1 MGIGCRIGGWFRRCR
16 IPSNAWPWLV
26 MIALIAVTAPFVS
39 LASAQEKAQKSQPE
53 NRPTGRFVE
62 KVYED
67 DGGTHNYQVFLP
79 AGYDAN
85 RRYPVIMYLH
95 GADECGRDGIKPTQ
109 IGLGP
114 YVRARAAE
122 FPFIVVFP
130 QCETIRG
137 RRFLERWQAG
147 SPDARRALRI
157 LDEVEKDYSVDRSR
171 EILTGWSMGG
181 YGTWSLAIAHP
192 KRWAAVVPVAGGG
205 DETKV
210 AAVRGTPV
218 WAIHGPEDRI
228 VYPEQSRRMVA
239 ALKRAGGRVRYDE
252 PRDEAHSVWQRV
264 YDSAVL
270 ETWLQDPRRPLPAKS
285 AVLVARGTK
294 LPADLSPF
302 VPVAH
307 ISGAAYLRIG
317 TEVLDAIATAI
328 PSAIPKDI
336 ISGTLEPLVFKD
348 VEGKKKY
355 YEATLDE
362 ISYKGEIQSASLET
376 RADGSL
382 LARLSLRNLTVKFG
396 RTVIDKVKL
405 DDKKVNGQRVYFEK
419 DRDRKYS
426 TGLTEIRVAHERPVV
441 LEIVVR
447 PIIEDRRA
455 RLSLVKSSFSID
467 EDQFVVVG
475 PDKSAI
481 EASGLFKG
489 LKQNRVYDEIVNGL
503 SAQRGLFEEKVRD
516 VVPLLLEE
524 LEARL
529 DFADSSDLFR
539 SLWPL
544 PVFQPR
550 VRIWPEALI
559 VRKDGLSVAI
569 GMTVAAPD
577 PDKAPRK
584 PRELTLVKDLINQI
598 PRTKN
603 MRIGF
608 APALLQPLTSLLI
621 ESGVAR
627 VDVRDTPEELVRQLG
642 SRSQLVKVIP
652 SLAALP
658 ATTDVRTELVLT
670 RPIAVIPSDASPSA
684 ARAPMNF
691 RFSVPGAELVVSTR
705 ESRDGSVW
713 KPLAIFGVTLDHT
726 ATMQLL
732 PPGKGERRLQ
742 VGFAAPPQITIVGR
756 WATGV
761 TVADRTL
768 HNDVFRGQFDR
779 AWRSF
784 ATKALEATVSVS
796 DFQFGEISLP
806 LFDIGWS
813 SPMMYVEFGLGS
825 GTKTALKKIRQ
836 AGFPRPD
843 PNASDSSRLEPVR
856 RTTPAVFPRRRGL
869 SNTRSRKARRSLQN
883 RRP

>member
-1 MGIGCRIGGWFRRCR
+1 MIV
-16 IPSNAWPWLV
+16 V
-26 MIALIAVTAPFVS
+26 MAVTATWLSVV
-39 LASAQEKAQKSQPE
+39 SAQEKVSQGQE
-53 NRPTGRFVE
+53 REERPAGRFVA
-62 KVYED
+62 KVYK
-67 DGGTHNYQVFLP
+67 DGDGTHKYQVFLP

-122 FPFIVVFP
+122 FPFLVVFP
-130 QCETIRG
+130 QCETTRG

-147 SPDARRALRI
+147 SPDGQRALKI

-205 DETKV
+205 DVTKV
-210 AAVRGTPV
+210 AAVRETPV
-218 WAIHGPEDRI
+218 WVIHGPGDRT
-228 VYPEQSRRMVA
+228 VYPEQSRRMVD
-239 ALKRAGGRVRYDE
+239 ALKRAGGLVRYDE
-252 PRDEAHSVWQRV
+252 PRDETHSVWQRA

-270 ETWLQDPRRPLPAKS
+270 EKWLLDPRQPLPEKS
-285 AVLVARGTK
+285 VALVARGTR
-294 LPADLSPF
+294 LPVDLSPF

-307 ISGAAYLRIG
+307 IGGAAYLRIG
-317 TEVLDAIATAI
+317 TEVLDAIAGAI

-355 YEATLDE
+355 YEATLDN
-362 ISYKGEIQSASLET
+362 ISYTGEIQEVSLET
-376 RADGSL
+376 QADASL
-382 LARLSLRNLTVKFG
+382 RARLALRNLTVKFG
-396 RTVIDKVKL
+396 RTVIDRVKL
-405 DDKKVNGQRVYFEK
+405 DDRKVNGRREYFEK
-419 DRDRKYS
+419 DRDRKFS
-426 TGLTEIRVAHERPVV
+426 TGLTEIRVAHERPVM

-447 PIIEDRRA
+447 PTIKDRRA

-475 PDKSAI
+475 PNKSAI

-516 VVPLLLEE
+516 VVPMLLEE
-524 LEARL
+524 MEAKL

-550 VRIWPEALI
+550 VRIWPEALTVEKSGI
-559 VRKDGLSVAI
+559 SVAI
-569 GMTVAAPD
+569 GMTVAAAD
-577 PDKAPRK
+577 PEKAPRK

-598 PRTKN
+598 PRTGN

-627 VDVRDTPEELVRQLG
+627 VDVRDTPEELVRELG
-642 SRSQLVKVIP
+642 SRSRLVKVIP
-652 SLAALP
+652 ALAALP

-670 RPIAVIPSDASPSA
+670 RSIAVIPSDDSPLAS
-684 ARAPMNF
+684 RAPMKF
-691 RFSVPGAELVVSTR
+691 RFSVPGLELAVSTR
-705 ESRDGSVW
+705 ESREGPNW
-713 KPLAIFGVTLDHT
+713 QPLASFAVTLEHM

-732 PPGKGERRLQ
+732 PPEKGERRLK
-742 VGFAAPPQITIVGR
+742 VGFAAPPKITVVGR
-756 WATGV
+756 WAKGV
-761 TVADRTL
+761 SVADRSL
-768 HNDVFRGQFDR
+768 HDDVFHRQFDR
-779 AWRSF
+779 AWRAF
-784 ATKALEATVSVS
+784 AGKALEATVAVS
-796 DFQFGEISLP
+796 DFQFGDVSLP
-806 LFDIGWS
+806 LFDIGWA
-813 SPMMYVEFGLGS
+813 SPMMYVEFGLAS
-825 GTKTALKKIRQ
+825 RTKAASRKVGQ
-836 AGFPRPD
+836 AGFERPV
-843 PNASDSSRLEPVR
+843 PKASDSGRSR
-856 RTTPAVFPRRRGL
+856 PAGSVAPAEFSRRRGL
-869 SNTRSRKARRSLQN
+869 PGTRSRKTRRSREE